1 MWFSFSENWQFQWK
15 MGTQTVVESDFNELQ
30 FEKQLT
36 SLKDSQE
43 AINSCCKW
51 CLENRVNHKKI
62 VNCWLNVLKRVKVEQ
77 RLILF
82 YLANDV
88 VQYSKRRNY
97 DFVASWGT
105 AIQKA
110 TTMVRWVLMFE
121 SGLIHDKKNH
131 MSKLLLKLVLILQE
145 VHDFTYQRI
154 LYVNINNTESKKY

>member
-1 MWFSFSENWQFQWK
+1 
-15 MGTQTVVESDFNELQ
+15 MGTQTVVEGDFNELQ
-30 FEKQLT
+30 FEKQLS

-51 CLENRVNHKKI
+51 CLENRVHHKKI

-97 DFVASWGT
+97 EYVASWGT

-110 TTMVRWVLMFE
+110 TTMVR
-121 SGLIHDKKNH
+121 
-131 MSKLLLKLVLILQE
+131 LVL
-145 VHDFTYQRI
+145 Y
-154 LYVNINNTESKKY
+154 

>member
-1 MWFSFSENWQFQWK
+1 MSVLHTIAE
-15 MGTQTVVESDFNELQ
+15 MGTKTLVESDFNELQ

-36 SLKDSQE
+36 TLKDSQE

-51 CLENRVNHKKI
+51 CLEKRVHHKKI
-62 VNCWLNVLKRVKVEQ
+62 VNCWLNVLKRVKIEQ

-110 TTMVRWVLMFE
+110 TTLVRLVNTVVIEDICLNYIFLEM
-121 SGLIHDKKNH
+121 KK
-131 MSKLLLKLVLILQE
+131 
-145 VHDFTYQRI
+145 
-154 LYVNINNTESKKY
+154 